1 MVYGKP
7 KEVDLQNTR
16 AKFYKG
22 TTPLCSTL
30 YYALDFG
37 EHLNC
42 TILLLQRITVPEIIE
57 DEWFQKDY
65 VPICVNESEEEICFE
80 DVNVAFDSI
89 EVESIT

>member
-1 MVYGKP
+1 M
-7 KEVDLQNTR
+7 
-16 AKFYKG
+16 
-22 TTPLCSTL
+22 ST
-30 YYALDFG
+30 
-37 EHLNC
+37 LNC